1 MLLLEI
7 LEILLDYLNKNE
19 KIEASALNEMLEK
32 YKKAVEKEE
41 EDEIKN
47 RYSEI
52 LENFNKLIMNQ
63 NENEVI
69 ENLKNLLKEVIIL
82 EYSRMYNETE
92 HGTIEDLSQALPKI
106 QTLK

>member
-7 LEILLDYLNKNE
+7 LEILLDYLKKNKE
-19 KIEASALNEMLEK
+19 IESALNEMLEK
-32 YKKAVEKEE
+32 YKEAVEKEE

-63 NENEVI
+63 NENKVV
-69 ENLKNLLKEVIIL
+69 ENLKNLLKEAIIL

-106 QTLK
+106 ETLK